1 MIANR
6 TDLAVLKPFR
16 IGARASRGASALWH
30 GVALVAALIV
40 AVGIG
45 EAQARPRRHSPASSR
60 RS

>member
-1 MIANR
+1 MIVNR

-16 IGARASRGASALWH
+16 IGAAEPFRFSIWH
-30 GVALVAALIV
+30 GVALLAALIV

-45 EAQARPRRHSPASSR
+45 EARLKPRASPASSP

>member
-16 IGARASRGASALWH
+16 IGAAEPWRFSLWH
-30 GVALVAALIV
+30 GAVLVAALIV

-45 EAQARPRRHSPASSR
+45 EAQDRKSVV
-60 RS
+60 